1 MGAFCD
7 LQAIVVSSD
16 IAVLE
21 SISSRL
27 KEMGITPAVHPE
39 PSSAVDALHTQKT
52 DAFFVD
58 RELDPEF
65 SVLQGMRSST
75 SSRSAV
81 AFAIVPCKS
90 SPGAAFRVADFVI
103 DKPLAAAPVDRSL
116 RAAYGIMLKERLRYF
131 RHSLRTSATLIDSA
145 QRTFPAQTL
154 NISQSGIALESV
166 APLIPQ
172 EIVQLK
178 FSLQGKQSPLICKA
192 QIIWTGDKGKAGLTF
207 TQMSKT
213 DRSFLNG
220 WIESQFHRDRE
231 LDASNPAMKVANATA

>member
-1 MGAFCD
+1 M
-7 LQAIVVSSD
+7 VSFD
-16 IAVLE
+16 TAVLA
-21 SISSRL
+21 SLSSRL
-27 KEMGITPAVHPE
+27 KEMGISPAVYSE
-39 PSSAVDALHTQKT
+39 PSSAVQALNRQKT

-81 AFAIVPCKS
+81 AFAIVSCKS

-103 DKPLAAAPVDRSL
+103 DKPLAATRVDRTL
-116 RAAYGIMLKERLRYF
+116 RVAYGIMLKERLRYF
-131 RHSLRTSATLIDSA
+131 RHSLRASAILIDSS
-145 QRTFPAQTL
+145 QCTFPAQTL

-166 APLIPQ
+166 APLIPR
-172 EIVQLK
+172 EIVQLQ
-178 FSLQGKQSPLICKA
+178 FSLPGKQNPLICKA
-192 QIIWTGDKGKAGLTF
+192 QIIWTGDRGKAGLTF
-207 TQMSKT
+207 TQMSNT

-231 LDASNPAMKVANATA
+231 LDAASTAMKVANATA